1 MKDILYNYEWMCVI
15 MAVFIFLFTFV
26 LKYPIKRIT
35 KRIAEKRI
43 GACTTNE
50 EVERVEKRRKM
61 ANAIILL
68 IPFLLGL
75 FCEYAYTHWLLD
87 VVVPFSLVSGLGYG
101 TAAISLYGV
110 VERFFGVKIPN
121 PYETEEG
128 QAVIALVDKVAEDGK
143 VDEND
148 KDAVTEFLNMVK

>member
-35 KRIAEKRI
+35 KRIKDEK
-43 GACTTNE
+43 
-50 EVERVEKRRKM
+50 KRKM
-61 ANAIILL
+61 ANVTILL
-68 IPFLLGL
+68 IPFLLGI

-87 VVVPFSLVSGLGYG
+87 VVIPFSLVSGLGYG

-110 VERFFGVKIPN
+110 VERFFGVKISN

-128 QAVIALVDKVAEDGK
+128 QAVVTLVDKVAEDGK
-143 VDEND
+143 IDEND

>member
-26 LKYPIKRIT
+26 LKYPIKLAT
-35 KRIAEKRI
+35 KRIKD
-43 GACTTNE
+43 
-50 EVERVEKRRKM
+50 ERKRKM
-61 ANAIILL
+61 ANATILL
-68 IPFLLGL
+68 IPFMLGIL
-75 FCEYAYTHWLLD
+75 CEYAYTHWLLD
-87 VVVPFSLVSGLGYG
+87 VVIPFSLVSGLGYG
-101 TAAISLYGV
+101 TAAVSLYGV

-121 PYETEEG
+121 PYETKEG
-128 QAVIALVDKVAEDGK
+128 QAVISLVDEVSKDGK